1 MAVSISGAESHS
13 SKSKRVSTACEFCR
27 RRKKK
32 CDFRYPNCS
41 ACSRAGVVCTVLT
54 LGQPVA
60 HQAIP
65 RDQIENMQKRV
76 EWLEQELRAK
86 TGIDVSDTP
95 TGAVMDDH
103 EDVSNMWHQV
113 PRLMAQPRA
122 GIGLSVRDDIS
133 DRNKRNGTT
142 TMPPLDSETL
152 PNIAEIFRDKL
163 ENRRDS
169 IARPAPS
176 IIPPVRRLASWEE
189 AESLINLYF
198 DGIGLQYPFL
208 NRPEF
213 MRGMRRIYQGQ
224 PVSPEMQHSYHTT
237 MAVAILTGS
246 SDIHQAT
253 AFYAVARDT
262 EAPTLQNEDLVSLQA
277 LLSIALYAISSPSG
291 PSVWH
296 VLGTAMK
303 LATSL
308 GLQKA
313 RPPTSTTKDLVED
326 EMGRRAW
333 WSLYC
338 LDRLIAATLNR
349 PLGIADEDV
358 TVDLPR
364 ELDDNWVEAPGTC
377 QMAISVQVV
386 RLRRIYSRI
395 YRCCE
400 PCFLS
405 LSSVVH

>member
-1 MAVSISGAESHS
+1 LNG
-13 SKSKRVSTACEFCR
+13 ST
-27 RRKKK
+27 
-32 CDFRYPNCS
+32 
-41 ACSRAGVVCTVLT
+41 T
-54 LGQPVA
+54 
-60 HQAIP
+60 IP
-65 RDQIENMQKRV
+65 
-76 EWLEQELRAK
+76 L
-86 TGIDVSDTP
+86 
-95 TGAVMDDH
+95 
-103 EDVSNMWHQV
+103 
-113 PRLMAQPRA
+113 
-122 GIGLSVRDDIS
+122 
-133 DRNKRNGTT
+133 
-142 TMPPLDSETL
+142 LDGETL

-169 IARPAPS
+169 VARPAPS
-176 IIPPVRRLASWEE
+176 VIPPVRRLASWEE
-189 AESLINLYF
+189 AESLINVYF

-208 NRPEF
+208 NRLEF

-224 PVSPEMQHSYHTT
+224 PVSPDMQHSYHTT

-246 SDIHQAT
+246 SEINQAT
-253 AFYAVARDT
+253 AFYAVARET
-262 EAPTLQNEDLVSLQA
+262 EAPTLQNEDLVSLQG

-308 GLQKA
+308 GLHKA
-313 RPPTSTTKDLVED
+313 RPPTNSTKDLVED
-326 EMGRRAW
+326 EMGRRTW

-349 PLGIADEDV
+349 PLGIADEDI

-364 ELDDNWVEAPGTC
+364 ELDDNWVPGAGTC
-377 QMAISVQVV
+377 QTMISVQVV

-400 PCFLS
+400 SWF
-405 LSSVVH
+405 SSASYFFIHSF